1 MKVQYLECAKIINTH
16 GTKGAIKLENRCD
29 TPKILSSL
37 RRIYLKNGTGYEE
50 RRVLC
55 ASVFKEFVI
64 MEIEGISDMDT
75 AMLLKNRLL
84 YAKREDIP
92 LSEGAF
98 FIADLEGLAVIDNDN
113 GKVYGKLKEVL
124 NRGASDIYVID
135 TPTGEKMIPA
145 VKEFVREI
153 DLEKGIFISPIDGM
167 FDDE

>member
-16 GTKGAIKLENRCD
+16 GTKGALKLENRCD

-37 RRIYLKNGTGYEE
+37 RRIYLKNGVNYEE
-50 RRVLC
+50 HRVLC

-92 LSEGAF
+92 LSEGSF

>member
-37 RRIYLKNGTGYEE
+37 RRIYLKNGTEYEE
-50 RRVLC
+50 RQVRC

-75 AMLLKNRLL
+75 AMLHKNRLL

-92 LSEGAF
+92 LAKGSF
-98 FIADLEGLAVIDNDN
+98 FIADLEGLLVIDNDN